1 MSNHCTVL
9 LTFDFD
15 AELLWAASYPDT
27 PAYRA
32 RGHYGARVGV
42 PRVLELLAEHAIRA
56 TFFVPGINAERYP
69 DLVRDIHNRGHEIG
83 HHGYLHEYVTK
94 LTPTEERSALAMG
107 ADALQKV
114 IGVRPQG
121 YRSPAWDLTDAS
133 LQLFREF
140 GFRYDSSM
148 MADDFQP
155 YLLEIPGGA
164 MESKTVDSGAVSSG
178 NAIVELP
185 VSWELD
191 DAPYFLFNFH
201 PYRAG
206 LAAPSQVY
214 EIWQSEF
221 DGAYAAGG
229 VFTLTMHPQIIGRYH
244 RIQLLDRLIRYIKCR
259 ANVTFG
265 TCGEVAARFQP

>member
-1 MSNHCTVL
+1 MNQHCTVL

-15 AELLWAASYPDT
+15 AELLWASSYPDT

-42 PRVLELLAEHAIRA
+42 PRILALLAEHEIHA
-56 TFFVPGINAERYP
+56 TFFVPGVNAERYP
-69 DLVRDIHNRGHEIG
+69 ELVREIHHRGHEIG
-83 HHGYLHEYVTK
+83 HHGYLHEHVTK
-94 LTPTEERSALAMG
+94 LTPDEERAVLEKG
-107 ADALQKV
+107 AEALQKV
-114 IGVRPQG
+114 VGVRPQG

-155 YLLEIPGGA
+155 YLLEIPG
-164 MESKTVDSGAVSSG
+164 KTEDGETG
-178 NAIVELP
+178 DEGRIVELP
-185 VSWELD
+185 VAWELD

-206 LAAPSQVY
+206 LTAPSHVY

-244 RIQLLDRLIRYIKCR
+244 RTQLLDRLIRYIKGHP
-259 ANVTFG
+259 NVHFA
-265 TCGEVAARFQP
+265 TCYEAATTWIRDFTTR